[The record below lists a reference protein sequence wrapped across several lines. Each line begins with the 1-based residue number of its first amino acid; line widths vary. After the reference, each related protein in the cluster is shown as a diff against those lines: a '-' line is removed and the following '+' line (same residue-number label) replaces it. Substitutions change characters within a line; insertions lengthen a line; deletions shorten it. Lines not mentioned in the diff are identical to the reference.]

1 MKILHVLDHSLPL
14 QSGYAF
20 RTWAILKQQRAL
32 GWETFHVTSPKHNAT
47 AGDVAEEEE
56 FGGLQFF
63 RVSNPQGRIGKV
75 PLLRQW
81 AIIKALE
88 RRLLDLIPIIKP
100 DIVHAHSPAL
110 NGEAAVRAAKRFG
123 IPVVYE
129 VRAFWEDAA
138 VDHGKNQEWDMRYRL
153 ARGLETRVLTYTNA
167 IVTICEGLRGE
178 IIERGIPPEKIIVVP
193 NAVDIE
199 QFQHNHFEDSQLQ
212 VSLGL
217 EGKLVLGFLGSF
229 YAYEGLD
236 LLLQAFPKILKV
248 YPNTRVLL
256 TGGGPQSKSLQ
267 QLALKLGLADKV
279 IFTGRVPNAEIHRYY
294 NLVDIAV
301 YPRLQMRLTDLVT
314 PLKPLEA
321 MAQGKL
327 IVASDV
333 GGHREL
339 IRDGQTGFL
348 FKAGNIENLA
358 CTILDLLSKPN
369 CWDAR
374 RVAGRTFVETE
385 RTWKQSVEQYAQ
397 LYSNLV
403 ESCGVKGFA

>member
-1 MKILHVLDHSLPL
+1 MRILHVLDHSLPL

-32 GWETFHVTSPKHNAT
+32 GWETFHITSPKHNAT

-56 FGGLQFF
+56 FDGLQFF
-63 RVSNPQGRIGKV
+63 RVLNPRGGMGKI

-81 AIIKALE
+81 ATIKALE
-88 RRLLDLIPIIKP
+88 RRLQDLIPIIKP

-110 NGEAAVRAAKRFG
+110 NGEAAVRVARRFG
-123 IPVVYE
+123 VPVVYE

-138 VDHGKNQEWDMRYRL
+138 VDQGTNREGDMRYRL
-153 ARGLETRVLTYTNA
+153 TRRLETGVFTYANA
-167 IVTICEGLRGE
+167 IVTICEGLRSE
-178 IIERGIPPEKIIVVP
+178 IIERGIPSKKITVVP

-199 QFQHNHFEDSQLQ
+199 RFQYSQFEDSQLRI
-212 VSLGL
+212 SLGL

-236 LLLQAFPKILKV
+236 LLLQALPKILNI
-248 YPNTRVLL
+248 YPDTRVLL
-256 TGGGPQSKSLQ
+256 TGGGPQSKHLQ

-279 IFTGRVPNAEIHRYY
+279 IFTGRVPNTEIQRYY
-294 NLVDIAV
+294 NLVDILV

-327 IVASDV
+327 VVASDV

-339 IRDGQTGFL
+339 IRDQQTGSL
-348 FKAGNIENLA
+348 FKAGDIENLA
-358 CTILDLLSKPN
+358 CTIVDLLSNPSS
-369 CWDAR
+369 WDAR
-374 RVAGRTFVETE
+374 RMAGRTFVEAE
-385 RTWKQSVEQYAQ
+385 RTWKQSVERYVKLYAD
-397 LYSNLV
+397 LLGNHYA
-403 ESCGVKGFA
+403 ESSA